1 LTFGSLSVL
10 GLGLFALGAAD
21 LAAKD
26 IPHERLYSELSEV
39 IRLEDEGVALDVA
52 KRRLPL
58 YLMTTYNFTMDFRS
72 LMCFLKTLDE
82 CDRTNLQPLILQ
94 YLLAIKETIIQYKT
108 EEFKLWFNE
117 IDEAS
122 KAEWL
127 LEYFYSHPSRSIYD
141 RLSIPES
148 WLEQLTW
155 YDGNE
160 NPPMT
165 RADKLKQVT
174 SQVNRNDLT
183 FELGV
188 YISNALGAQFVRQ
201 HYSKIRCGYFNLV
214 KNSPDG
220 YLSLANDTCEHKTYY
235 ISTGDVQALDQLVS
249 RRTCYVAQF
258 DWVDEF
264 GWGSIIGG
272 IVSKMTDEEFKQS
285 LPCRGS
291 CHTCTI
297 TDETKLRL
305 HSKTGHGSTDGH
317 VPDENPL
324 CPILVENKQWM
335 KVRTDFYGS
344 DVDSPVVKKW
354 IEMSSKIID
363 NPNNKG
369 TLVYEGELDV
379 SLYKNDEVTQYS
391 ETSDPEFLKQFEKN

>member
-1 LTFGSLSVL
+1 VI
-10 GLGLFALGAAD
+10 D
-21 LAAKD
+21 IAAKD

-188 YISNALGAQFVRQ
+188 YISNALGDLTAFL
-201 HYSKIRCGYFNLV
+201 YLPFKV
-214 KNSPDG
+214 KVFERP
-220 YLSLANDTCEHKTYY
+220 K
-235 ISTGDVQALDQLVS
+235 
-249 RRTCYVAQF
+249 
-258 DWVDEF
+258 
-264 GWGSIIGG
+264 
-272 IVSKMTDEEFKQS
+272 
-285 LPCRGS
+285 
-291 CHTCTI
+291 
-297 TDETKLRL
+297 
-305 HSKTGHGSTDGH
+305 
-317 VPDENPL
+317 
-324 CPILVENKQWM
+324 NKQNLIETHHFRC
-335 KVRTDFYGS
+335 KHDTNCKRYFY
-344 DVDSPVVKKW
+344 
-354 IEMSSKIID
+354 
-363 NPNNKG
+363 
-369 TLVYEGELDV
+369 
-379 SLYKNDEVTQYS
+379 
-391 ETSDPEFLKQFEKN
+391 